1 MNPSAYTAIRE
12 QAAFIDLTGRGKIRV
27 SGEDRARLLHAMCT
41 NHVQELQPGTGCYA
55 FFLTSQGR
63 ILADANIYCMPDYLL
78 LDTEPDTK
86 DRVIEHLEKYII
98 ADDVSLND
106 FTNETATVVLEGP
119 AAEKGVSELGAAPG
133 QIPYSFIEC
142 GTMCHL
148 VHWTYTGGP
157 GYTWFLPVEDKAA
170 LLEKLRQLGLV
181 EADMETADAVRLEN
195 GRPRYG
201 IEFTEANIPQET
213 QQMHAVHFSKGCYL
227 GQEIVERVRS
237 RGRVNRLLTPI
248 RLEGGA
254 APARGTKIL
263 SGDQEAG
270 EVLSAAALPGGK
282 IAGLA
287 IVRAEALGGGTLM
300 TAAGAVVTPVQ
311 QA

>member
-1 MNPSAYTAIRE
+1 MNPTVYTAIRE
-12 QAAFIDLTGRGKIRV
+12 HAAYIDLTGRGKIRV

-55 FFLTSQGR
+55 FFLTAQGR
-63 ILADANIYCMPDYLL
+63 IMADANIYCMPDYLL

-86 DRVIEHLEKYII
+86 DRVLEHLEKYII

-106 FTNETATVVLEGP
+106 FTDMTATVVVEGP

-142 GTMCHL
+142 GPMCHL

-157 GYTWFLPVEDKAA
+157 GYTWFLPVEDKPA
-170 LLEKLRQLGLV
+170 LLQKLADLGV
-181 EADMETADAVRLEN
+181 MQTDMATADAVRLEN

-237 RGRVNRLLTPI
+237 RGHVNRVLTPI
-248 RLEGGA
+248 RLDGA
-254 APARGTKIL
+254 AAPEKGTKIL
-263 SGDQEAG
+263 SGEKEAG

-287 IVRAEALGGGTLM
+287 IVRAEALGGTLM
-300 TAAGAVVTPVQ
+300 TAAGAVVTPVR

>member
-1 MNPSAYTAIRE
+1 MNLSAYTAIRE

-63 ILADANIYCMPDYLL
+63 IIADANIYCMPDYLL

-86 DRVIEHLEKYII
+86 DRVKEHLQKYII

-133 QIPYSFIEC
+133 HIPYSFIEC

-157 GYTWFLPVEDKAA
+157 GYTWFLPVEDKPA

-237 RGRVNRLLTPI
+237 RGQVNRLLTPI
-248 RLEGGA
+248 RLEGGS

-263 SGDQEAG
+263 AGEKEAG

-300 TAAGAVVTPVQ
+300 TAAGAVVTPVR